1 MHIRRATLIIII
13 FGAVFMAAN
22 LLALPFANFG
32 TYSTLWAQ
40 VYGNNENDIPACAPG
55 SPNFSRLSDAD
66 SEALLVPFPPPTTDA
81 QLMATYYTSCFG
93 LNSVAL
99 SDFETE
105 GLTCD
110 NAVAY
115 RIEKNGDRALWP
127 TSCDPVSGTLWI
139 PGTGQPG
146 HIQLFK
152 IGDVADAPAGVPLS
166 HGA

>member
-1 MHIRRATLIIII
+1 MRIRRATLIIII
-13 FGAVFMAAN
+13 FGTVFMAAN

-32 TYSTLWAQ
+32 TYSALWAQ
-40 VYGNNENDIPACAPG
+40 VYGSNENDIPACAPG
-55 SPNFSRLSDAD
+55 SPNFTRLSDAD
-66 SEALLVPFPPPTTDA
+66 SEALLAPFPPPTTDA
-81 QLMATYYTSCFG
+81 QLMATYHTSCFG
-93 LNSVAL
+93 LNSVML
-99 SDFETE
+99 SDFATE

-115 RIEKNGDRALWP
+115 RIEANGDRALWS

-139 PGTGQPG
+139 PGTGLPG

-152 IGDVADAPAGVPLS
+152 IGDAADAPAGVSLS